1 MNVGQLLN
9 ELKARG
15 CTLEKPVA
23 AFEHQV
29 VRNKGRVV
37 VIPVSDLDATV
48 GGLFLGKVA
57 AQLGLAP

>member
-1 MNVGQLLN
+1 MNVRQLLE
-9 ELKARG
+9 ELRARG

-29 VRNKGRVV
+29 VRHKGRVA
-37 VIPVSDLDATV
+37 VIPIVDLETPV

-57 AQLGLAP
+57 AELGLAS